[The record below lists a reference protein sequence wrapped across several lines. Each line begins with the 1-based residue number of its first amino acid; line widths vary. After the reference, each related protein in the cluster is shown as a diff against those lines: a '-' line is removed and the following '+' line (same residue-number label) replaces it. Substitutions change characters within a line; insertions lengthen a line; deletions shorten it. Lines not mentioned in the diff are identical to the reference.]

1 MKKVLLICGF
11 LWLTSSIIGCAS
23 FNALIS
29 PSSQAREAGL
39 GIIALP
45 PYSGAKAKVVVA
57 DFDLKAAK
65 AGAEV
70 GAGLREM
77 LANALNNSNRFLII
91 DRQKTGTAINKISDI
106 IIAISVVEFEPQSS
120 GGSAGIGSGGGAAS
134 GTLGGL
140 LGVSVNK
147 AHLALDIR
155 IIDAATSQ
163 ILAATRVQ
171 GQAADIASGSGTAGN
186 LGLGDGL
193 TAYTNTPME
202 KSIRVCIAEAVRFI
216 SLGTST
222 KYYKY

>member
-1 MKKVLLICGF
+1 MRKVLLICGF
-11 LWLTSSIIGCAS
+11 FCLAFSIIGCA
-23 FNALIS
+23 LIS
-29 PSSQAREAGL
+29 PRSQTSEAGL

-45 PYSGAKAKVVVA
+45 PYSGAKVKVVVA

-65 AGAEV
+65 ASAEA

-77 LANALNNSNRFLII
+77 LASALSNSNRFLVI
-91 DRQKTGTAINKISDI
+91 DRQKTGTTMNKVSDI
-106 IIAISVVEFEPQSS
+106 IIATSVTEFEPQSS

-147 AHLALDIR
+147 AHLALDVR

-163 ILAATRVQ
+163 IFAATRVQ
-171 GQAADIASGSGTAGN
+171 GQAADSVSGSSAAGS

-202 KSIRVCIAEAVRFI
+202 KAIRVCIAEAVRFI
-216 SLGTST
+216 SLGTPG
-222 KYYKY
+222 KYYRY